1 VENEARPKISYDLKL
16 AISATLA
23 SQGGKFD
30 GQRFQKVV
38 AKPDLAL
45 T

>member
-1 VENEARPKISYDLKL
+1 VENEARPKISYDLKG

-23 SQGGKFD
+23 SQGGKLD
-30 GQRFQKVV
+30 GQHIQKVV
-38 AKPDLAL
+38 PKPDLAL